1 MLHLTVLCVVQ
12 CFWLMS
18 NVTAALRACGVS
30 AVLVIEEELW
40 CGTGR
45 PHFRLNT
52 KQVELIEKWVKGSY
66 RSPG

>member
-1 MLHLTVLCVVQ
+1 
-12 CFWLMS
+12 MS
-18 NVTAALRACGVS
+18 DVTAALRACGVS

-45 PHFRLNT
+45 PHIRLNT
-52 KQVELIEKWVKGSY
+52 QQVELIEKWVKGSY